1 MHDLITVM
9 SNILKLLTAL
19 FCGGLIGWRN
29 RINKKR
35 VVMTPHI
42 LLAGSS
48 CLIMI
53 ISTNRI
59 LWEPAQTA
67 GYAALGLGLI
77 GAGVII
83 GEKGSMAGIWSA
95 VSLWISGVSGLAI
108 GTGLFLEGAAI
119 ALISYFVLAFLNN

>member
-1 MHDLITVM
+1 
-9 SNILKLLTAL
+9 
-19 FCGGLIGWRN
+19 
-29 RINKKR
+29 
-35 VVMTPHI
+35 MTPHI